1 LYGKKERMIGM
12 ENVKREMVRV
22 NTRISEQ
29 ANNWLDSESN
39 KTGIPKSTLILLAI
53 ENYIR
58 EKEVIQGMND
68 MSDLYAK
75 MQQLEEA
82 VKRKDQ

>member
-1 LYGKKERMIGM
+1 MTV
-12 ENVKREMVRV
+12 ENEKREMVRV
-22 NTRISEQ
+22 NTRISEK

-53 ENYIR
+53 EYYIR
-58 EKEVIQGMND
+58 EKQVIKGMEDMND
-68 MSDLYAK
+68 LYMK
-75 MQQLEEA
+75 VQELEEA

>member
-1 LYGKKERMIGM
+1 MAKNE
-12 ENVKREMVRV
+12 KREMVRV
-22 NTRISEQ
+22 NTRISEV
-29 ANNWLDSESN
+29 ANDWLDSESN
-39 KTGIPKSTLILLAI
+39 RTGIPKSTLILLAV

-68 MSDLYAK
+68 MGDLYVK

>member
-1 LYGKKERMIGM
+1 MAA
-12 ENVKREMVRV
+12 ENEKREMVRV
-22 NTRISEQ
+22 NTRISEK

-58 EKEVIQGMND
+58 EKEVIQGMSD
-68 MSDLYAK
+68 MSELYTK
-75 MQQLEEA
+75 MQELEQA

>member
-1 LYGKKERMIGM
+1 MAA
-12 ENVKREMVRV
+12 ENEKREMVRV
-22 NTRISEQ
+22 NTRISEK

-39 KTGIPKSTLILLAI
+39 KTGIPKSTLILLAV

-58 EKEVIQGMND
+58 EKEVIQGMSD

-75 MQQLEEA
+75 MQELEEA

>member
-1 LYGKKERMIGM
+1 MKTEKK
-12 ENVKREMVRV
+12 EMVRV
-22 NTRISEQ
+22 NTRISEK
-29 ANNWLDSESN
+29 ANEWLDAESN

-58 EKEVIQGMND
+58 EKQVIKGMED
-68 MSDLYAK
+68 MSDLYTK
-75 MQQLEEA
+75 MQELEEA

>member
-1 LYGKKERMIGM
+1 MAKNE
-12 ENVKREMVRV
+12 KREMVRV
-22 NTRISEQ
+22 NTRISEV
-29 ANNWLDSESN
+29 ANDWLDSESN
-39 KTGIPKSTLILLAI
+39 RTGIPKSTLILLAV

-58 EKEVIQGMND
+58 EKEVIQGMSD
-68 MSDLYAK
+68 MGDLYAK